1 MRRLF
6 DPLMRP
12 PMGPLT
18 GESRVVGTLLPPLNR
33 FTYDIDFVA
42 GTAKGCTQP
51 YGNNNQDGRAFR
63 DPTNVTAAFVP
74 NAAGVLV
81 ATTSSGL
88 RRSNAGHWQ
97 YPSSGT
103 SVVQWNRDL
112 SNAAWV
118 KTNVTALKNQTGM
131 DGVANAAS
139 SITSTAANGTILQS
153 VTLASANM
161 VFSVDVKRLVGSGTL
176 EMTVDGG
183 TTWTVLTGI
192 TAAYSQK
199 FIFQAAVTNP
209 VFGYRIAT
217 SGDSFGV
224 DFSMHSVP
232 ANSINIP
239 PQYRYAT
246 VGATLF
252 TSQSR
257 PAAIVA
263 DSSPLITVAQG
274 AFGFYWQGRSERAT
288 GGFVIT
294 GATGVFCSIQTTG
307 AGGAIKF
314 SDGPGSSTTADGV
327 WRVGLGLVNKIAG
340 YVTAG
345 GAIKVAA
352 NGVLGSAGTGATL
365 ESALDHFD
373 LGTNGAGQNSI
384 YGINERFA
392 ISPSLTLTDAELIAM
407 TT

>member
-1 MRRLF
+1 MWSNLYSRTRNSYAVGIHKSGIVNT
-6 DPLMRP
+6 DPFSL
-12 PMGPLT
+12 
-18 GESRVVGTLLPPLNR
+18 

-42 GTAKGCTQP
+42 GTAKGVTQP
-51 YGNNNQDGRAFR
+51 YGNNTADGRAFR
-63 DPTNVTAAFVP
+63 DPNNVTAAFAP
-74 NAAGVLV
+74 AQSGLLV
-81 ATTSSGL
+81 ATASSGL
-88 RRSNAGHWQ
+88 RRTDKGHWQ

-103 SVVQWNRDL
+103 SVCLQSRDL
-112 SNAAWV
+112 SQAVWT
-118 KTNVTALKNQTGM
+118 KTNITAAKNQTGA

-139 SITSTAANGTILQS
+139 SITATAANGTVTQS
-153 VTLASANM
+153 VTLASSSM

-183 TTWTVLTGI
+183 TTWTVISGI
-192 TAAYSQK
+192 TSSYQQK

-209 VFGYRIAT
+209 VFGFRIAT
-217 SGDSFGV
+217 NGDSFAV
-224 DFSMHSVP
+224 DFVNHTVP

-239 PQYRYAT
+239 PQYRYA
-246 VGATLF
+246 VGASTLF

-257 PAAIVA
+257 PNALLA
-263 DSSPLITVAQG
+263 DASPLLTVAQG

-294 GATGVFCSIQTTG
+294 GSTNVFCSILATG
-307 AGGAIKF
+307 SGGAIQF
-314 SDGPGSSTTADGV
+314 SDGPGSSKTADLV
-327 WRVGLGLVNKIAG
+327 WKTGLTQVNKIAG

-352 NGVLGSAGTGATL
+352 NGTLGNAGSGATL

-392 ISPSLTLTDAELIAM
+392 MGSSITFTDAQLISM

>member
-1 MRRLF
+1 MRTGTAGAIQQQGVSSPF
-6 DPLMRP
+6 DAL
-12 PMGPLT
+12 
-18 GESRVVGTLLPPLNR
+18 V
-33 FTYDIDFVA
+33 YDIDFVA

-51 YGNNNQDGRAFR
+51 YGNNTLDGRAFR
-63 DPTNVTAAFVP
+63 DPNNVTAAFVP

-81 ATTSSGL
+81 ATASSGL
-88 RRSNAGHWQ
+88 RRSNAGQFQ

-112 SNAAWV
+112 TNAVWV

-131 DGVANAAS
+131 DGAANAAS
-139 SITSTAANGTILQS
+139 SITATAANGTVLQS
-153 VTLASANM
+153 VTLASSSM
-161 VFSVDVKRLVGSGTL
+161 TFSVDVKQLVGTGTL

-217 SGDSFGV
+217 NGDSFAV
-224 DFSMHSVP
+224 DFSIHAVPSNSV
-232 ANSINIP
+232 NIP

-257 PAAIVA
+257 PEALAS
-263 DSSPLITVAQG
+263 DGSPLLTVARG
-274 AFGFYWQGRSERAT
+274 AFAFYWQGRSERAT
-288 GGFVIT
+288 GAFVIT
-294 GATGVFCSIQTTG
+294 GATGVFCSILATG
-307 AGGAIKF
+307 AGGAVKF
-314 SDGPGSSTTADGV
+314 SDGPGSSQTADSI
-327 WRVGLGLVNKIAG
+327 WRTGLGNVNKVAG

-352 NGVLGSAGTGATL
+352 NGVLGSAGSGATL
-365 ESALDHFD
+365 EVALDHFD

-392 ISPSLTLTDAELIAM
+392 VSPDLAYSDADLVAM